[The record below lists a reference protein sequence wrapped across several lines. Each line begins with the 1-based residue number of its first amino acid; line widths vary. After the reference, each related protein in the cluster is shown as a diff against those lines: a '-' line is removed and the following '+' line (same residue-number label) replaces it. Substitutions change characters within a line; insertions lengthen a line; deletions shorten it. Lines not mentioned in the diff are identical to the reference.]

1 MFNWLNK
8 LVGKGS
14 AADAAPPSDEAHT
27 AAPDEGA
34 VDEVS
39 LEIDEDVSE
48 TEEPEITDKNLQA
61 SEAPWDLGSCAP
73 SLEPEALQHDLVKH
87 LEAEWDNARTQHER
101 EFLEAL
107 MATVWKGE
115 MEIPAF
121 PEAARKLDELL
132 QQGRDPTMM
141 EVVRLVERDPA
152 LVQRV
157 WTRASSAEFVVPP
170 KGLHFAVSRIGFD
183 ELWRIAIQ
191 ACMQSA
197 LFRVPGFQDSAD
209 RVRMFGLVSAEVSSE
224 LFGERRGAAYLAGM
238 LHDVGKL
245 LVYRHITFDLV
256 ATPSSAAMVER
267 LATTMHPSFGVL
279 VSQSWQLGDEVAAV
293 LGFHHDPMK
302 APEDYQRM
310 VRIVRAANLAVYA
323 VDAEKRGMKVNPLPA
338 IKAVSQGLIANKDAM
353 GIARKAFDHVQ
364 SLM

>member
-1 MFNWLNK
+1 VFNWLNK
-8 LVGKGS
+8 LVGKGDPAQTTPGP
-14 AADAAPPSDEAHT
+14 AAGETAEAAQ
-27 AAPDEGA
+27 DEGG
-34 VDEVS
+34 VDEVV
-39 LEIDEDVSE
+39 EVQEDVD
-48 TEEPEITDKNLQA
+48 EEPEDTDKNLAA
-61 SEAPWDLGSCAP
+61 SEAPWDLGPCAP
-73 SLEPEALQHDLVKH
+73 SLNHEDLQQDLVKH
-87 LEAEWDNARTQHER
+87 LEAEWDNAKTQHER
-101 EFLEAL
+101 EFVEGL

-141 EVVRLVERDPA
+141 EIVRLVERDPA

-197 LFRVPGFQDSAD
+197 LFRVPGFQDAAD

-224 LFGERRGAAYLAGM
+224 LMGEKRGAAYLAGM

-245 LVYRHITFDLV
+245 LVYRHTTFDLI
-256 ATPSSAAMVER
+256 ASPASAALVER
-267 LATTMHPSFGVL
+267 LAVSMHPSFGGL
-279 VSQSWQLGDEVAAV
+279 VSQSWQLGDEVAAA
-293 LGFHHDPMK
+293 LGFHHDPFQ
-302 APEDYQRM
+302 APEEYQRM
-310 VRIVRAANLAVYA
+310 ARIVRTANLAVYA
-323 VDAEKRGMKVNPLPA
+323 VDAERRGMQVNPMPA
-338 IKAVSQGLIANKDAM
+338 IKAASQGIINNKHPLE
-353 GIARKAFDHVQ
+353 IARRAFDHVQ
-364 SLM
+364 SMM